1 MTTADQLIRDA
12 DRIVTVD
19 ETLGDLAGGWVAVTG
34 GLITGLGTAA
44 DPPPSARRPSTSTAS
59 GRLCP
64 FVAHQSRAAIS
75 FSTSAS
81 VNP

>member
-1 MTTADQLIRDA
+1 M
-12 DRIVTVD
+12 D
-19 ETLGDLAGGWVAVTG
+19 EPQGDLAGGWVAVTG

-44 DPPPSARRPSTSTAS
+44 DPPPPARRSSTSTAS
-59 GRLCP
+59 GRLWTGP
-64 FVAHQSRAAIS
+64 VVAHQSRAAIS